1 MKNKIGVELEASSL
15 LANFQSVGR
24 HYAYGGGDADNY
36 QLYPDVNPAS

>member
-24 HYAYGGGDADNY
+24 HYAYGGGTQIIINFI
-36 QLYPDVNPAS
+36 QM